1 MTTTNQIS
9 LTRVVPTRLTVND
22 YDLLSEV
29 AKQNKSTTSALLRQI
44 VMECIEKRYKAIQPL
59 D

>member
-1 MTTTNQIS
+1 MTSINQIS

-29 AKQNKSTTSALLRQI
+29 AKQNNSTTSALLRQL
-44 VMECIEKRYKAIQPL
+44 VMEFIEKQYKAIPPL
-59 D
+59 N